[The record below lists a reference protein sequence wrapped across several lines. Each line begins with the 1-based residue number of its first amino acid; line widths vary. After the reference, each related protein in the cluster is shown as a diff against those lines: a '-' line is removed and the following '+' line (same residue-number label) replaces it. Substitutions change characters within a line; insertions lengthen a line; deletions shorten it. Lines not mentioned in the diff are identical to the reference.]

1 MKTYENQKRR
11 PALIVMAKLIVLV
24 KPLLPVMLLAIVLG
38 VAGFLCAIFL
48 TVFASGELVALA
60 EKTSGLIPF
69 SFLIILLYFRQF
81 LIYYF
86 DILLHFF
93 LIHLLNY

>member
-11 PALIVMAKLIVLV
+11 PALVVMAKLIVLV

-48 TVFASGELVALA
+48 TIFASGELLALA

-69 SFLIILLYFRQF
+69 SFLIILAVARGL
-81 LIYYF
+81 LTCYYPP
-86 DILLHFF
+86 
-93 LIHLLNY
+93 